1 MTYKFLREL
10 PIELGR
16 LPERLL
22 LPRNLVGTKFASISN
37 MNNEYLQ
44 NEGIS

>member
-1 MTYKFLREL
+1 LHKQNWTSMTYKFLREV

-22 LPRNLVGTKFASISN
+22 LPRNLVGTNLLA
-37 MNNEYLQ
+37 LAT
-44 NEGIS
+44 